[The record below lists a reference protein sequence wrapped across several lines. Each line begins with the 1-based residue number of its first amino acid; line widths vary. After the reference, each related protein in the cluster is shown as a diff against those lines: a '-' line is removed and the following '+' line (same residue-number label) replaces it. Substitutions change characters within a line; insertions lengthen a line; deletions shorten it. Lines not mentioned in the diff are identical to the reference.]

1 MRIIKNRTGNKVSKP
16 LRILSLLRGRWDGQR
31 QPALQALADIGHE
44 VVYVDQILNLA
55 GYRKLVNKIRFDVAV
70 LWGNSLENL
79 LRSFS
84 GDFFL
89 EEAGIPYVSL
99 WTDNT
104 IKHQFLLKKINTSL
118 HKAMFVAD
126 TCVINQLKI
135 LGWKNVFYLPPWHI
149 DETIFKPVKPSS
161 DFACKIS
168 FAATINSYKAER
180 SKWREG
186 WNMKMHKAADS
197 IIRKCH
203 KYKDYVDVFNNLGN
217 DWDAGSLEFNKLSHA
232 LYFEQKAL
240 AREQIIQSVGEREL
254 HIVGI
259 GSATTDRSNVIMHE
273 GRNWDDLSP
282 LFCSSEINLNLTPWP
297 KSCHHRVFQITAS
310 GAFTLTDW
318 REDSLE
324 LFEPNEE
331 VVYFKSMEE
340 LPELID
346 RFSRFTEERTRIA
359 TAGYRRFLSEHT
371 VSHRMT
377 ELSAKLYELL

>member
-1 MRIIKNRTGNKVSKP
+1 M
-16 LRILSLLRGRWDGQR
+16 
-31 QPALQALADIGHE
+31 
-44 VVYVDQILNLA
+44 
-55 GYRKLVNKIRFDVAV
+55 
-70 LWGNSLENL
+70 
-79 LRSFS
+79 
-84 GDFFL
+84 
-89 EEAGIPYVSL
+89 
-99 WTDNT
+99 
-104 IKHQFLLKKINTSL
+104 
-118 HKAMFVAD
+118 
-126 TCVINQLKI
+126 
-135 LGWKNVFYLPPWHI
+135 
-149 DETIFKPVKPSS
+149 
-161 DFACKIS
+161 
-168 FAATINSYKAER
+168 
-180 SKWREG
+180 
-186 WNMKMHKAADS
+186 
-197 IIRKCH
+197 
-203 KYKDYVDVFNNLGN
+203 
-217 DWDAGSLEFNKLSHA
+217 
-232 LYFEQKAL
+232 

-273 GRNWDDLSP
+273 GRNWNDLSP

-318 REDSLE
+318 REDSFE